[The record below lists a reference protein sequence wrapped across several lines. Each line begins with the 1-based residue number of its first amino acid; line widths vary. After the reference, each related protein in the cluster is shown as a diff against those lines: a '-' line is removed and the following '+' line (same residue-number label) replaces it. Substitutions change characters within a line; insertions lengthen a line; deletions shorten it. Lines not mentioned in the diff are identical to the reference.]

1 MSLSLKHTYQV
12 YHRQFVLI
20 VKSTQERILMTKKI
34 LNTQKCEWCGK
45 EFEPRR
51 ANMIYCNENCR
62 SSHNQDKYLRLTK
75 KIKRDTLSQYHKQK
89 RLSFWTEE
97 LAKFWNKTKDKQ

>member
-20 VKSTQERILMTKKI
+20 VKSTQERTSTMKKVLSMI
-34 LNTQKCEWCGK
+34 CEWCGK
-45 EFEPRR
+45 NVLPRR
-51 ANMIYCNENCR
+51 TNMIYCNENCR
-62 SSHNQDKYLRLTK
+62 NSHNQDKYLRLTK
-75 KIKRDTLSQYHKQK
+75 KIKRDALSQYHKQK